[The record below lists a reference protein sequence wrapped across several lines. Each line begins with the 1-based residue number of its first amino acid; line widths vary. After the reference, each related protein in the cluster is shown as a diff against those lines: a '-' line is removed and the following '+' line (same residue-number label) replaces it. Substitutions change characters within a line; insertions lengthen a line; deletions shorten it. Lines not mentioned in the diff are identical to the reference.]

1 MKCTMRRK
9 QALLQVTRYGLRNGS
24 GAASAFLHRDAA
36 KVGLS
41 WSFAIW
47 LWLRVALFIVVAS
60 KHVFGD
66 QNNIR

>member
-1 MKCTMRRK
+1 
-9 QALLQVTRYGLRNGS
+9 
-24 GAASAFLHRDAA
+24 
-36 KVGLS
+36 LS